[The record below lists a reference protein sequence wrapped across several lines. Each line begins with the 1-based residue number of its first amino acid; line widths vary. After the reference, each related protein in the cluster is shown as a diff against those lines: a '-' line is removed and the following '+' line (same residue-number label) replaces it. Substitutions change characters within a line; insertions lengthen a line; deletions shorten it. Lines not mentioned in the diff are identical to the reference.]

1 MRDLALFVL
10 RGMSGEELETLVD
23 MTFDGVLNFDF
34 GSLPPPKD
42 EESEGQVNRV
52 FDIAQDMQKYGL
64 IGSMAR
70 VDEILG
76 ILEEASRILKEDGYG
91 TLVFER
97 LVFQ

>member
-1 MRDLALFVL
+1 
-10 RGMSGEELETLVD
+10 MSR
-23 MTFDGVLNFDF
+23 F
-34 GSLPPPKD
+34 PPPKD
-42 EESEGQVNRV
+42 EESGGQINRP

>member
-1 MRDLALFVL
+1 MKILVTGGCGFV
-10 RGMSGEELETLVD
+10 GTLLSNV
-23 MTFDGVLNFDF
+23 MAHV
-34 GSLPPPKD
+34 K
-42 EESEGQVNRV
+42 
-52 FDIAQDMQKYGL
+52 DMQKYGL